1 MYDMSA
7 VPGSGAGFVPTDD
20 DVAGVLA
27 WFEQWDALAVAKDV
41 EAMADMA
48 LFPVNAVTDGSA
60 QSWDRERFLADM
72 RATLGDGDVRM
83 ESVRTPVFINAD
95 LVFVITDATI
105 TAGDFSQVVRYGDLL
120 VKTDGK
126 WLFQTMAQGGW

>member
-1 MYDMSA
+1 MSA
-7 VPGSGAGFVPTDD
+7 VPGSGAGFVPTDE

-27 WFEQWDALAVAKDV
+27 WFGKWDALAVAKDV

-60 QSWDRERFLADM
+60 QSWDRARFLDDM
-72 RATLGDGDVRM
+72 AASLGEGDVGM
-83 ESVRTPVFINAD
+83 ESVRTPVFVNAN

-105 TAGDFSQVVRYGDLL
+105 TVGDHSQVVRYGDLL
-120 VKTDGK
+120 VKTDGQ
-126 WLFQTMAQGGW
+126 WLFQTMVQGGW

>member
-1 MYDMSA
+1 MNA
-7 VPGSGAGFVPTDD
+7 VPGGGAGFVPTDE

-60 QSWDRERFLADM
+60 QSWDRARFLTDM

>member
-1 MYDMSA
+1 MQAAPS
-7 VPGSGAGFVPTDD
+7 SGAGFVPTDD

-60 QSWDRERFLADM
+60 QSWDRARFLRDM
-72 RATLGDGDVRM
+72 KATLGDGDVRM
-83 ESVRTPVFINAD
+83 ESVRTPVFVNAD

-120 VKTDGK
+120 VKVDGK
-126 WLFQTMAQGGW
+126 WLFQTMVQGGW

>member
-1 MYDMSA
+1 MASDE
-7 VPGSGAGFVPTDD
+7 
-20 DVAGVLA
+20 DVKGVLD
-27 WFEQWDALAVAKDV
+27 WFERWDALAVAKDV
-41 EAMADMA
+41 EAMADMS

-60 QSWDRERFLADM
+60 EQWDRARFLRDM
-72 RATLGDGDVRM
+72 AANLGEGDVRM
-83 ESVRTPVFINAD
+83 ESVRTPVFINAN

-105 TAGDFSQVVRYGDLL
+105 TLGEHSQAVRYGDLL

>member
-1 MYDMSA
+1 MSA
-7 VPGSGAGFVPTDD
+7 GPGFVPTDD

-41 EAMADMA
+41 EAMADLA

-60 QSWDRERFLADM
+60 QSWDRERFITDM
-72 RATLGDGDVRM
+72 AASLGDGDVRM
-83 ESVRTPVFINAD
+83 ESVRTPVFINAN

-105 TAGDFSQVVRYGDLL
+105 TAGGSSQVVRYGDLL
-120 VKTDGK
+120 VKTDGR

>member
-1 MYDMSA
+1 M
-7 VPGSGAGFVPTDD
+7 PTDE

-41 EAMADMA
+41 EAMADQA

-60 QSWDRERFLADM
+60 QSWDRARFLDDM
-72 RATLGDGDVRM
+72 RASLGDGDVRM
-83 ESVRTPVFINAD
+83 ESVRTPVFVNAN

-105 TAGDFSQVVRYGDLL
+105 TAGEFSQVVRYGDLL
-120 VKTDGK
+120 VKVDGK
-126 WLFQTMAQGGW
+126 WLFQTMVQGGW

>member
-1 MYDMSA
+1 
-7 VPGSGAGFVPTDD
+7 VPTDE

-60 QSWDRERFLADM
+60 QSWDRARFLEDM
-72 RATLGDGDVRM
+72 AATLGDGDVRM

-120 VKTDGK
+120 VKADGK
-126 WLFQTMAQGGW
+126 WLFQTMVQGGW

>member
-1 MYDMSA
+1 MASDE
-7 VPGSGAGFVPTDD
+7 
-20 DVAGVLA
+20 DVKGVLD
-27 WFEQWDALAVAKDV
+27 WFERWDALAVAKDV
-41 EAMADMA
+41 EAMADMS

-60 QSWDRERFLADM
+60 EQWDRARFLRDM
-72 RATLGDGDVRM
+72 AAGLGEGDVRM
-83 ESVRTPVFINAD
+83 ESVRTPVFINAN

-105 TAGDFSQVVRYGDLL
+105 TVGGHSQVVRYGDLL

>member
-1 MYDMSA
+1 MSA
-7 VPGSGAGFVPTDD
+7 VPGSGAGFVPTDE
-20 DVAGVLA
+20 DVASVLA

-48 LFPVNAVTDGSA
+48 LFPVNAVTGGSA
-60 QSWDRERFLADM
+60 QSWDRARFLTDM
-72 RATLGDGDVRM
+72 RAALGDGDVRM
-83 ESVRTPVFINAD
+83 ESVRTPVFISAD

-105 TAGDFSQVVRYGDLL
+105 TADDFSQVVRYGDLL

>member
-1 MYDMSA
+1 
-7 VPGSGAGFVPTDD
+7 VPTDD

-41 EAMADMA
+41 EAMAGMA

-60 QSWDRERFLADM
+60 RSWDRERFLTDM
-72 RATLGDGDVRM
+72 AATLGEGDVRM

-95 LVFVITDATI
+95 LVFVVTDATI

-126 WLFQTMAQGGW
+126 WLFQTMVQGGW

>member
-1 MYDMSA
+1 MHA
-7 VPGSGAGFVPTDD
+7 VPGSGAGFVPTDE

-27 WFEQWDALAVAKDV
+27 WFEEWDALAVAKDV
-41 EAMADMA
+41 EAMAGMA

-60 QSWDRERFLADM
+60 QSWDRERFLKDM
-72 RATLGDGDVRM
+72 AATLGEGDVQM

-105 TAGDFSQVVRYGDLL
+105 TAGEFSQVVRYGDLL

-126 WLFQTMAQGGW
+126 WLFQTMVQGGW

>member
-1 MYDMSA
+1 MQA
-7 VPGSGAGFVPTDD
+7 VPGSGAGFVPTDE

-60 QSWDRERFLADM
+60 QSWDRARFLHDM
-72 RATLGDGDVRM
+72 AATLGDGDGDVRM
-83 ESVRTPVFINAD
+83 ESVRTPVFVNAN

-105 TAGDFSQVVRYGDLL
+105 TAGEFSQVVRYGDLL
-120 VKTDGK
+120 VKADGK
-126 WLFQTMAQGGW
+126 WLFQTMVQGGW

>member
-1 MYDMSA
+1 M
-7 VPGSGAGFVPTDD
+7 PTDD

-27 WFEQWDALAVAKDV
+27 WFEQWDALATAKDV

-60 QSWDRERFLADM
+60 QSWDRARFLHDM
-72 RATLGDGDVRM
+72 AASLGDGDVRM
-83 ESVRTPVFINAD
+83 ESVRTPVFVNAD

-120 VKTDGK
+120 VKTGGR

>member
-7 VPGSGAGFVPTDD
+7 VPSGGAGFAPTDE

-41 EAMADMA
+41 EAMAGMA

-60 QSWDRERFLADM
+60 QSWDRARFLADM
-72 RATLGDGDVRM
+72 AATLGDGDVRM
-83 ESVRTPVFINAD
+83 ESVRTPVFINAN
-95 LVFVITDATI
+95 LVFVVTDATI
-105 TAGDFSQVVRYGDLL
+105 TAGGFSQVVRYGDLL
-120 VKTDGK
+120 VKTDGE
-126 WLFQTMAQGGW
+126 WLFQTMVQGGW

>member
-1 MYDMSA
+1 MSA

-60 QSWDRERFLADM
+60 QSWDRERFLYDM
-72 RATLGDGDVRM
+72 AASLGEGDVRM
-83 ESVRTPVFINAD
+83 ESVRTPVFVTAD

-105 TAGDFSQVVRYGDLL
+105 TAGEFSQVVRYGDLL
-120 VKTDGK
+120 VKKDGR
-126 WLFQTMAQGGW
+126 WLFQTMVQGGW

>member
-1 MYDMSA
+1 M
-7 VPGSGAGFVPTDD
+7 PTDE

-60 QSWDRERFLADM
+60 QSWDRARFLDDM
-72 RATLGDGDVRM
+72 KASLGEGDVRM
-83 ESVRTPVFINAD
+83 ESVRTPVFVNAN